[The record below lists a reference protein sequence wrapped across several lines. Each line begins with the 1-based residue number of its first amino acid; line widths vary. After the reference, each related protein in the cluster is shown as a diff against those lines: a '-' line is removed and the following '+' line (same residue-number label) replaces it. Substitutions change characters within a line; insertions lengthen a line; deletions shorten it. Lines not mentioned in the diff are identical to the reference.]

1 MKHLANI
8 TPEKRI
14 EMTLKAQEK
23 RAELREAGK
32 SLFHDFED
40 EKHWKQ
46 LASLYGIRLPA
57 KHIPST
63 QTKYLK
69 RVAKKLN
76 FDYKDYLEDCGA
88 KTLKQL
94 VEMNENWPAYSEVS
108 LMLEWWDEKVK
119 GETKYE
125 L

>member
-14 EMTLKAQEK
+14 EMTLKAQAK

-32 SLFHDFED
+32 GLISSFLD

-94 VEMNENWPAYSEVS
+94 VEMNENWPAYAEVG
-108 LMLEWWDEKVK
+108 LMLEHYNEKMEESK
-119 GETKYE
+119 
-125 L
+125 

>member
-14 EMTLKAQEK
+14 EMTLKA
-23 RAELREAGK
+23 RARKEQMRLAGE
-32 SLFHDFED
+32 SLFHQFGDQNY
-40 EKHWKQ
+40 WKQ

-57 KHIPST
+57 RHIPST

-94 VEMNENWPAYSEVS
+94 VEMNENWPAYAEVG
-108 LMLEWWDEKVK
+108 LMLEHYNEKMEESK
-119 GETKYE
+119 
-125 L
+125 